1 MPQVHEVIKCS
12 CGGQGVF
19 LGGVSMLTTSVKMV
33 GTLLPKLSSSI
44 SRLPLSTMFFAGVV
58 EDSGV
63 PLERFDVQN
72 TYYGNMGHF

>member
-1 MPQVHEVIKCS
+1 
-12 CGGQGVF
+12 
-19 LGGVSMLTTSVKMV
+19 MLTTSVKMV

-72 TYYGNMGHF
+72 TYYDNMGHFLNVVSSAKMSMFCHV